1 MQNIFVDELAVS
13 TSEQF
18 LRAAFEAFGQVPLTS
33 RMCMSPEVS
42 RTRTFIDSGTITSK
56 SMGY

>member
-18 LRAAFEAFGQVPLTS
+18 LRAAFEAFGQVPTVKVVTD
-33 RMCMSPEVS
+33 RDTRVPQGFAFIEMSS
-42 RTRTFIDSGTITSK
+42 DA
-56 SMGY
+56 